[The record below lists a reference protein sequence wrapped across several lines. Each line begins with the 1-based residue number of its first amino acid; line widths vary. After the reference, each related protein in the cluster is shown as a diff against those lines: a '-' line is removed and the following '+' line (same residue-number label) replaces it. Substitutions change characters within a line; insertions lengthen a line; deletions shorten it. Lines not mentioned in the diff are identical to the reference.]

1 MNTKQFDL
9 LLNELGGENN
19 NRAVHAAS
27 LRDKLAVFLM
37 YARTGRC
44 LSSCIN

>member
-1 MNTKQFDL
+1 MNKKQFDR
-9 LLNELGGENN
+9 LLNELGGEDN
-19 NRAVHAAS
+19 NRALNAAS
-27 LRDKLAVFLM
+27 LSDKLAVFLM

>member
-1 MNTKQFDL
+1 MNMKQFDR

-19 NRAVHAAS
+19 ERALNAAS

-44 LSSCIN
+44 FS